1 MSQSNDLASLA
12 AQFARSPALRDI
24 TIRQLAI
31 LGVIAD
37 EPGPH
42 TIRGVAARL
51 QLSKPVVCR
60 AIDKLWPLIERR
72 PDPRDRRNLFLCL
85 TLDGRRL
92 RDDLILQARADG

>member
-1 MSQSNDLASLA
+1 MAKLNDLASLA
-12 AQFARSPALRDI
+12 LRFTCSPAWRDFTLR
-24 TIRQLAI
+24 QVAI

-42 TIRGVAARL
+42 TIRGIAARL

-60 AIDKLWPLIERR
+60 AITTLWQLIERR
-72 PDPRDRRNLFLCL
+72 RDPRDRRNVFLLL

-92 RDDLILQARADG
+92 RDDLLLQARADG